1 MSDLQSQLTAYVD
14 GELPEDVARE
24 VVAKIEADPEIARTV
39 ADLKQI
45 RSVLQSETPHIPV
58 TGFNETLASIR
69 VGTPLTEE
77 ARQNRPFIKYGQ
89 FALVGVIA
97 LVLIVPAVTNF
108 NPGMTAPATEMASKS
123 AVAGQEKAML
133 ADAVAPAASGISANE
148 LGIKSDPSASRRSDA
163 ATGGTTPTESV
174 LAKEG
179 PASDGLIYLKPTLGP
194 VLPPQVVKG
203 PGPSRAPGSGERPLM
218 ALKDPSTTMEMPPT
232 RVAGRLP
239 GAGPFNGPVVPM
251 VVEPLPGTASFE
263 MRSPSDPTSIS
274 DMEAQVRAV
283 VSAGKGTIGNVNR
296 ANGESKFTVS
306 LDGSTADA
314 VILSL
319 RKILGNSGSVLSL
332 SSFGSDRMAS
342 KAVAPPGAAADEAS
356 PEDLQKQ
363 LADKRAKREEML
375 RDFYEDAK
383 PVKEI
388 DTEIADLEKRLKERT
403 KVAAGKKQTI
413 VVTVKAPKQ

>member
-1 MSDLQSQLTAYVD
+1 
-14 GELPEDVARE
+14 
-24 VVAKIEADPEIARTV
+24 
-39 ADLKQI
+39 
-45 RSVLQSETPHIPV
+45 
-58 TGFNETLASIR
+58 
-69 VGTPLTEE
+69 
-77 ARQNRPFIKYGQ
+77 
-89 FALVGVIA
+89 
-97 LVLIVPAVTNF
+97 
-108 NPGMTAPATEMASKS
+108 
-123 AVAGQEKAML
+123 
-133 ADAVAPAASGISANE
+133 
-148 LGIKSDPSASRRSDA
+148 
-163 ATGGTTPTESV
+163 
-174 LAKEG
+174 
-179 PASDGLIYLKPTLGP
+179 
-194 VLPPQVVKG
+194 
-203 PGPSRAPGSGERPLM
+203 M
-218 ALKDPSTTMEMPPT
+218 ALKDPTATMEMPPT

-239 GAGPFNGPVVPM
+239 GAGQFNGPVVPM
-251 VVEPLPGTASFE
+251 VVELLPGAAVFE

-283 VSAGKGTIGNVNR
+283 VSAGKGTIGNVSR

-332 SSFGSDRMAS
+332 SSFGSERMVS
-342 KAVAPPGAAADEAS
+342 KSVGVPGAAGEESS

-363 LADKRAKREEML
+363 LADKRAKREELL